1 MKFFKKLTLFLLI
14 FFITALMFLIQFTI
28 TFNSIV
34 FSKDYIEES
43 FDENNV
49 EFLVTNE
56 ILNNNELLSYVT
68 KDTDKQKILL
78 KSMNKEWIDEQN
90 PILIKGTYRYLI
102 GEDDKLPTINIE
114 PIKNNIVSIAVEEAL
129 KEYNVL
135 LIPYIKEKVKSA
147 VYNGL
152 KIDKVSNTLDINILS
167 EKLNSSGENPFVILK
182 NLLLFSHNNLMFYLG
197 IDVFLI
203 FILFSIIKG
212 NIFNSL
218 KWSGLAFTILGIIT
232 VACSFLYK
240 GKINYTEPFGFFI
253 KDILGEFFKRMIIA
267 GATSIIIGIII
278 VLLTNYVM
286 KRSNKDF
293 NFSLSKRVKALSIL
307 IMIIMLGF
315 TNMII
320 YNNTLKPLG
329 NLREGIKESDLGRA
343 IIESTGAE
351 FLK

>member
-1 MKFFKKLTLFLLI
+1 MKFFKRLTLFVMI
-14 FFITALMFLIQFTI
+14 FFMTSLIILSQFI
-28 TFNSIV
+28 ISFNSIV
-34 FSKDYIEES
+34 FSKDNIEKS
-43 FDENNV
+43 FDKNNV
-49 EFLVTNE
+49 GSLITTE
-56 ILNNNELLSYVT
+56 ILNNNELISYII
-68 KDTDKQKILL
+68 KDADKQKILI
-78 KSMNKEWIDEQN
+78 KSMSKEWLDEQN

-167 EKLNSSGENPFVILK
+167 EKLNSSGRNPLVILRS
-182 NLLLFSHNNLMFYLG
+182 LLLFSHNNLMFYLG

-218 KWSGLAFTILGIIT
+218 KWSGLVVTLSGIII
-232 VACSFLYK
+232 VACSFLHK
-240 GKINYTEPFGFFI
+240 GRINYTEPFGYFI
-253 KDILGEFFKRMIIA
+253 KGILGEFFKRMII
-267 GATSIIIGIII
+267 GGVTSIIIGISI
-278 VLLTNYVM
+278 VLVTSYILKKN
-286 KRSNKDF
+286 N
-293 NFSLSKRVKALSIL
+293 NFKLSLSKRVKALSIV
-307 IMIIMLGF
+307 IMIIILGF
-315 TNMII
+315 TNIII

-329 NLREGIKESDLGRA
+329 NLREGIKESNLGRA

-351 FLK
+351 FLR

>member
-14 FFITALMFLIQFTI
+14 FFITALIILIQFTI
-28 TFNSIV
+28 SFNSIV

-43 FDENNV
+43 FDKNNV
-49 EFLVTNE
+49 EFLITNE

-68 KDTDKQKILL
+68 KDADKQKILL

-102 GEDDKLPTINIE
+102 GEDDKLPIINIE
-114 PIKNNIVSIAVEEAL
+114 PVKRNIVNITIEEAL

-167 EKLNSSGENPFVILK
+167 EKLSSSGRNPLVISRS
-182 NLLLFSHNNLMFYLG
+182 LLLFFHNNLMFYLG
-197 IDVFLI
+197 IDVFLT

-218 KWSGLAFTILGIIT
+218 KWSGLALTLSGIIT

-240 GKINYTEPFGFFI
+240 GSVKYTEPFGHFI
-253 KDILGEFFKRMIIA
+253 SDILGEFFKRMITA
-267 GATSIIIGIII
+267 GVTSIIIGISI
-278 VLLTNYVM
+278 VLITSYIL
-286 KRSNKDF
+286 KKSNKRF
-293 NFSLSKRVKALSIL
+293 KLSLSKSVKALSIVT
-307 IMIIMLGF
+307 MIIILGF
-315 TNMII
+315 INMII
-320 YNNTLKPLG
+320 YNNTLRPLG
-329 NLREGIKESDLGRA
+329 DFREGIKESDLGRS

-351 FLK
+351 FLR